1 MEDTTLETL
10 EVSPLNL
17 LDVTL
22 GEVMERD
29 IPVFEMLSVS
39 TTPPETRRVLGRSP
53 LKIGDMI
60 DGAMLS
66 LSLSLS
72 LLLFKESGGGV
83 RIVAVFRWGEGILV
97 ESAEGLG
104 FSFGGTV
111 GRGARSRSAVASFGV
126 PREPLTLQQ
135 SKRRKPAAYFG
146 TRGDVVKI
154 GVYYVKTRHS
164 ITTSLEPVWE
174 NVKE

>member
-1 MEDTTLETL
+1 MEETTLETF

-39 TTPPETRRVLGRSP
+39 TTPPETRLVLGRSP

-97 ESAEGLG
+97 ETAKGLG
-104 FSFGGTV
+104 LVCGGTV
-111 GRGARSRSAVASFGV
+111 GRGASTRSAVASSWD
-126 PREPLTLQQ
+126 PREQLTLQQ
-135 SKRRKPAAYFG
+135 SNRRKPA
-146 TRGDVVKI
+146 
-154 GVYYVKTRHS
+154 VY
-164 ITTSLEPVWE
+164 
-174 NVKE
+174 